1 MAKYEIEQLVNNFEH
16 GIRVMESD
24 SNIMTYKIR
33 NMMIRKEDNGYF
45 INIITID
52 IPVVK
57 IERRKSRTVSG
68 SIAT

>member
-24 SNIMTYKIR
+24 SNIMAYKIR
-33 NMMIRKEDNGYF
+33 NMMIHKEDNGYF

>member
-24 SNIMTYKIR
+24 SNIMAYKIK

-52 IPVVK
+52 IPAVK
-57 IERRKSRTVSG
+57 
-68 SIAT
+68 